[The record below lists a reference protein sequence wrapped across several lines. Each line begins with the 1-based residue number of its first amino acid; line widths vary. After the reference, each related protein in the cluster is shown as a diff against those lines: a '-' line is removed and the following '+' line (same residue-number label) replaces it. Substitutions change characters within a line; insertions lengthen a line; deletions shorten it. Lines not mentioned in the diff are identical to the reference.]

1 MPYAEVKDEAT
12 EQREDA
18 GERGCIYGITHIY
31 MYTYIQLQNESVDWC
46 IYKYIYIVNNTLL
59 SVCLLCGSRPL
70 CGSLPLC
77 VGPPLCGRPLCG
89 SVPCGSLPSCV

>member
-1 MPYAEVKDEAT
+1 M
-12 EQREDA
+12 
-18 GERGCIYGITHIY
+18 Y
-31 MYTYIQLQNESVDWC
+31 MYIFMRSPSDCSRGDPSDHPVRRIPVKPGLD
-46 IYKYIYIVNNTLL
+46 VNPRYVYMYNYVYL

-77 VGPPLCGRPLCG
+77 VGRPLCGRPLCG